1 MGSRAGSFRT
11 PSNEMR
17 VRQRGPAYT
26 AGMGGKIDLRQMLVK
41 GKHALDPA
49 QVCAVTAIVLAE
61 PRRARRL
68 IELLWDENPG
78 VANRAGDVLERI
90 SRAPSDSVDRLLGEF
105 KEPLLGLL
113 PEATPRK
120 LRWNLALIAPRLPLT
135 RLEAR
140 RAATALQTYIE
151 DPASLVK
158 TCGIT
163 GLAGLARHD
172 PALLPAVL
180 DQLRLFSR
188 SGTAA
193 MRARCRILLKD
204 FERQAGKPNPHPA
217 SHIQSKGQTTPY
229 I

>member
-1 MGSRAGSFRT
+1 MAGKT
-11 PSNEMR
+11 
-17 VRQRGPAYT
+17 
-26 AGMGGKIDLRQMLVK
+26 DLRQMLVK

-61 PRRARRL
+61 PRRTRRL
-68 IELLWDENPG
+68 IELLWDEDAG

-90 SRAPSDSVDRLLGEF
+90 SRAPSDSVTRLLGEF

-113 PEATPRK
+113 PEAKPRK
-120 LRWNLALIAPRLPLT
+120 LRWNLALIVPRLPLT
-135 RLEAR
+135 RPEAR
-140 RAATALQTYIE
+140 RAAATLQNYIE

-163 GLAGLARHD
+163 GLAGLARID
-172 PALLPAVL
+172 SELLPAAL

-193 MRARCRILLKD
+193 MRARSRILLKE
-204 FERQAGKPNPHPA
+204 FEREAGKPRAFPG
-217 SHIQSKGQTTPY
+217 STR
-229 I
+229 